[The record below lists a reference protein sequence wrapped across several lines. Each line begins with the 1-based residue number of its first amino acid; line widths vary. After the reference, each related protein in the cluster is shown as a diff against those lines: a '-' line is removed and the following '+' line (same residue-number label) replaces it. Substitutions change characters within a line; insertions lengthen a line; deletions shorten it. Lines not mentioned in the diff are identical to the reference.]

1 MTHDTPLAPGFPK
14 LEKQTR
20 PWKCRKEDEACTRS
34 KPCNSCRGAR
44 SRRSGMKK
52 QREARKAFEVL
63 TGVDAARFAGQLGNE
78 EAWTGLPIRVEVKSG
93 SQVGPVWTK
102 YALAETQAEAARAI
116 GDARPFVF
124 VAMPTGMTDGLF
136 VCRLSNLSAV
146 VEGLVNT

>member
-1 MTHDTPLAPGFPK
+1 MTHDTPLEPGFPR

-20 PWKCRKEDEACTRS
+20 PWKCRKEDALCTRG

-102 YALAETQAEAARAI
+102 YALAEAQAEAARAI
-116 GDARPFVF
+116 GDARPFAF

-146 VEGLVNT
+146 VEGLVQ